1 MTLQRI
7 CWIAITV
14 VLLVWAVR
22 SPDAAATAVQTL
34 GHYASRAADAL
45 SKVVGH

>member
-7 CWIAITV
+7 GWVTFTV
-14 VLLVWAVR
+14 VFLVWVVR

-45 SKVVGH
+45 SKAVGH